1 MKKNNK
7 KTKNTINKPDNIVNE
22 NKKENNESLDKN
34 NIYGKHIMNTSKD
47 ENITAKNNVDGLLF
61 HFSLPTGQRIVD
73 IMEYEGI
80 TRENVNLKNKISMLE
95 EDKKDLSSRISIM
108 STNERILKETEEKLQ
123 EIIKNKDMT
132 IDELK
137 KENKQLKIRL
147 ELLEQQLKESLRKN
161 EENLKKTEKLE
172 NKVQIL
178 MARSQFDKFVIAIQ
192 DLNSHYRLEDNE
204 PSIRND
210 LINLRD
216 DRVNGCHYLKR
227 GLSQDELD
235 YRINIF
241 IENFKDMDDDVVELF
256 EDIYPGFLDNFE
268 PLISSINKK
277 IPEKQR
283 KIINKWWS

>member
-1 MKKNNK
+1 
-7 KTKNTINKPDNIVNE
+7 
-22 NKKENNESLDKN
+22 
-34 NIYGKHIMNTSKD
+34 
-47 ENITAKNNVDGLLF
+47 
-61 HFSLPTGQRIVD
+61 
-73 IMEYEGI
+73 
-80 TRENVNLKNKISMLE
+80 
-95 EDKKDLSSRISIM
+95 
-108 STNERILKETEEKLQ
+108 
-123 EIIKNKDMT
+123 MT

-204 PSIRND
+204 PSIRNY
-210 LINLRD
+210 LINLMD

-241 IENFKDMDDDVVELF
+241 IEKFIEREEDVLELFKDIYTGFLVNFK
-256 EDIYPGFLDNFE
+256 
-268 PLISSINKK
+268 
-277 IPEKQR
+277 R
-283 KIINKWWS
+283 

>member
-137 KENKQLKIRL
+137 KENN
-147 ELLEQQLKESLRKN
+147 ESLDKN
-161 EENLKKTEKLE
+161 NIYGKHIMNTSKDENITAKNNVDGLLFHFSLPTGQRIVDIMEYEGITRENVNLKNKISMLEEDKRFIQQNIHNVEK
-172 NKVQIL
+172 
-178 MARSQFDKFVIAIQ
+178 
-192 DLNSHYRLEDNE
+192 
-204 PSIRND
+204 
-210 LINLRD
+210 
-216 DRVNGCHYLKR
+216 
-227 GLSQDELD
+227 
-235 YRINIF
+235 
-241 IENFKDMDDDVVELF
+241 
-256 EDIYPGFLDNFE
+256 
-268 PLISSINKK
+268 
-277 IPEKQR
+277 
-283 KIINKWWS
+283 